1 MHRTKDKVLV
11 EFPVRLLEKEMLLA
25 SSIINISD
33 NGEGVVGQ
41 FTSPEVMFRF
51 VRNGKKLEAR
61 MMTNQPLMRE
71 ETGKEGVA
79 SSLLKSASGGVYKSF
94 KIEAFAKDSSSVL
107 VNLAPLFLE
116 HSDYSNPFSSYAPNS
131 MYGMVTRK
139 FRCDTS
145 RSFLKDIHSYR

>member
-79 SSLLKSASGGVYKSF
+79 SSLLKSAFG
-94 KIEAFAKDSSSVL
+94 
-107 VNLAPLFLE
+107 
-116 HSDYSNPFSSYAPNS
+116 
-131 MYGMVTRK
+131 
-139 FRCDTS
+139 RC
-145 RSFLKDIHSYR
+145 L